1 LAEAEEREAAEEL
14 DRIAREKMLKLIE
27 EQKAFAAKEAKA
39 AQEKADAE
47 QKIAEKKAEELA
59 AK

>member
-1 LAEAEEREAAEEL
+1 
-14 DRIAREKMLKLIE
+14 MLKLIE

-39 AQEKADAE
+39 EKEAKAAQEKAD
-47 QKIAEKKAEELA
+47 ELA

>member
-1 LAEAEEREAAEEL
+1 
-14 DRIAREKMLKLIE
+14 MLKLIE

-47 QKIAEKKAEELA
+47 QKIA
-59 AK
+59 

>member
-1 LAEAEEREAAEEL
+1 L
-14 DRIAREKMLKLIE
+14 DRIAQEKMLKLIE
-27 EQKAFAAKEAKA
+27 EEKAFAAKEAKA

-47 QKIAEKKAEELA
+47 QKIAKKKAEELA